1 MDEYRI
7 ESEGIVMSETS
18 EQRKAQDKY
27 IADLRLQQMARAA
40 NRIDNVRGES
50 TERIAQMAT
59 ERFDRTI
66 NARVAKNRKQGK

>member
-40 NRIDNVRGES
+40 NKFSKQFSYDSFVHSVKRMI
-50 TERIAQMAT
+50 
-59 ERFDRTI
+59 I
-66 NARVAKNRKQGK
+66 NR